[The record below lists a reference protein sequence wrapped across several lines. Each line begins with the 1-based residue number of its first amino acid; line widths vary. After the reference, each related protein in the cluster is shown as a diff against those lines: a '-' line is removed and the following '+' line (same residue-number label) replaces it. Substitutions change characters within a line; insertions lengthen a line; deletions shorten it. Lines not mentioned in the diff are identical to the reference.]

1 MLRLSISRL
10 GRALQGQVGNNAVVN
25 SRVSS
30 RFMSASTESD
40 AEFDA
45 RFRTIGVVSTTLFHP
60 FRYIAY
66 FDRADIDGWEI
77 RKVGAPNKS

>member
-1 MLRLSISRL
+1 MQVRP
-10 GRALQGQVGNNAVVN
+10 GQVAPSV
-25 SRVSS
+25 RL
-30 RFMSASTESD
+30 MSGGSLESD

-45 RFRTIGVVSTTLFHP
+45 RFRTIGVESTTLFHP

-77 RKVGAPNKS
+77 RKVGGPNKS

>member
-1 MLRLSISRL
+1 MQVRP
-10 GRALQGQVGNNAVVN
+10 GQVAPSV
-25 SRVSS
+25 RL
-30 RFMSASTESD
+30 MSGGSLESD

-45 RFRTIGVVSTTLFHP
+45 RFRTIGAVSTTLFDP

>member
-1 MLRLSISRL
+1 MN
-10 GRALQGQVGNNAVVN
+10 LQVRPGQVAPSV
-25 SRVSS
+25 RL
-30 RFMSASTESD
+30 MSGGSLESD

>member
-1 MLRLSISRL
+1 MQVRPGQAAPSVRL
-10 GRALQGQVGNNAVVN
+10 
-25 SRVSS
+25 
-30 RFMSASTESD
+30 MSGGSLESD

-45 RFRTIGVVSTTLFHP
+45 RFRTIGLGSATLLNP